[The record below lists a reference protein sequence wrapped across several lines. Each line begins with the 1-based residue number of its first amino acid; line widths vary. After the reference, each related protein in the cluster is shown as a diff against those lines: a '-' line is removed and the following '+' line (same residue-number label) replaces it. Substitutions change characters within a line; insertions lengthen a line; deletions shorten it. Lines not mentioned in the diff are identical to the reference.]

1 LVKTFGRNRVRAL
14 KGGGNGPGPGSRG
27 SCKLRT
33 ESALVL
39 QVHSSVHDVHIYLYA
54 GIPVQTHVTTMPCPQ
69 EENLEKDPEDVF
81 RGNVLRVKPE
91 DSWSP

>member
-1 LVKTFGRNRVRAL
+1 
-14 KGGGNGPGPGSRG
+14 
-27 SCKLRT
+27 
-33 ESALVL
+33 
-39 QVHSSVHDVHIYLYA
+39 
-54 GIPVQTHVTTMPCPQ
+54 MPCPQ